1 LKKKL
6 VTLSKN
12 KGWSK
17 WIKSKNFERKF
28 LGGGGKGNQHK
39 KQILFA
45 FLSGV
50 VAFVPY

>member
-1 LKKKL
+1 LP
-6 VTLSKN
+6 KN
-12 KGWSK
+12 ALAGHYAE
-17 WIKSKNFERKF
+17 KNFERKF